1 MPQTLVGCTPQ
12 PLMMSVVATGRTC
25 HGDAGRPA
33 AGAVTSGASRSADD
47 PHTNGDRSGGSH
59 NSLGRLSLAFGL
71 LGVATCW
78 IGIGGLAGIAA
89 VILGVL
95 GRSRARRMHGVG
107 GGIATAGLALGVLSA
122 LIALLLV
129 GGSWTFYEQHG
140 DDLRR
145 YQDCR
150 KDPNQDPAVCRQRFN
165 DVIGGSSG
173 SSR

>member
-1 MPQTLVGCTPQ
+1 MPQTLVGCTPR
-12 PLMMSVVATGRTC
+12 PLMMSVVATGRTY
-25 HGDAGRPA
+25 HGDAAKPA
-33 AGAVTSGASRSADD
+33 AGAVTGGDPRSADD
-47 PHTNGDRSGGSH
+47 PDTNGDRADRPR
-59 NSLGRLSLAFGL
+59 NNLGRLSLAFGL
-71 LGVATCW
+71 LGLVTCW

-89 VILGVL
+89 VILGIL

-107 GGIATAGLALGVLSA
+107 GGIATAGMALGVLSA

-165 DVIGGSSG
+165 DVIGDSRD